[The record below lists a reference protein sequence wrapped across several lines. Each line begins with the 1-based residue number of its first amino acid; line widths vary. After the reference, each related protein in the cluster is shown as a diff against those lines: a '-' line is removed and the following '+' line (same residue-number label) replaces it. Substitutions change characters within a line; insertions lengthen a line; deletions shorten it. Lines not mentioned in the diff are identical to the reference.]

1 MRMDETTQT
10 LLELNNKLE
19 RLLSSVEMMAQSQA
33 NMSED
38 ITKIKEAVYNP
49 DEGLYARIRALE
61 LWKESTSKVQW
72 IIISAMVMLVA
83 KQFWEIVITP

>member
-1 MRMDETTQT
+1 MQMDETTQA

-19 RLLSSVEMMAQSQA
+19 RLLSSVEMLAQSQA

-83 KQFWEIVITP
+83 KQFWEFVIIQ